1 MTPLHINASGKT
13 APPASDPKSGRN
25 PGYAETEPRDRED
38 AHEPKQ
44 RKKPHP
50 DDGGLD
56 REPESGPK
64 PD

>member
-1 MTPLHINASGKT
+1 MSKSGKT

-38 AHEPKQ
+38 AHEPK
-44 RKKPHP
+44 RRRESHP

-56 REPESGPK
+56 REPESGPE
-64 PD
+64 PDKGKH